1 MSIDGLYL
9 KTYKAFYRSVWMAIN
24 AMMKKYTLA
33 ITEEME
39 KKLETERKRRLLDS
53 IPETVRVI
61 LSEHF
66 AGP

>member
-1 MSIDGLYL
+1 MSIDGYYE
-9 KTYKAFYRSVWMAIN
+9 KAYKAFYRHVWMAIN

-39 KKLETERKRRLLDS
+39 KKLEAERKKRLLDS

-61 LSEHF
+61 LSDF
-66 AGP
+66 FSSS